1 MRVLGEALV
10 KWFFTGIAIAVI
22 LFVIVSVVNL
32 GLEALRMP
40 HILAPVVSVLGST
53 GAYLEVLGA
62 RKNLSNLR
70 YAGRLLIVMGVIAL
84 ALLIAKLL
92 EVL

>member
-1 MRVLGEALV
+1 MHGDLVKLFIIVLVLGVAV
-10 KWFFTGIAIAVI
+10 FTFSAISA
-22 LFVIVSVVNL
+22 L
-32 GLEALRMP
+32 GLEALKKP
-40 HILAPVVSVLGST
+40 YFLVPVVSVLGST

-62 RKNLSNLR
+62 RKSLSNLR
-70 YAGRLLIVMGVIAL
+70 YAGRLLIVTGIIAL

>member
-1 MRVLGEALV
+1 VLAKL
-10 KWFFTGIAIAVI
+10 FFTGFTVAVI
-22 LFVIVSVVNL
+22 VFTTTAIIVL
-32 GLEALRMP
+32 GLEALTKP
-40 HILAPVVSVLGST
+40 YILAPIISVLGST

-62 RKNLSNLR
+62 RRNLSNLR
-70 YAGRLLIVMGVIAL
+70 YAGRLLIVTGIIAL